1 MRILALTLFL
11 TLVSPAM
18 AAKKGT
24 AKKADPLKEVEA
36 VLASYRKAPAIKAK
50 VKKTVIQETMGT
62 EVKSEGE
69 FFFSKGKLR
78 LDFTEPEKTTL
89 VYDGKYVWFESRL
102 DDTNVQVTRMKTNDL
117 KRSRSVLTALFEK
130 KDILR
135 GFKLLKTEG
144 DKARKVYTFEPKAK
158 KDQDEVKTLE
168 IVIVS
173 KGTAG
178 KDSAKKDLDRISYQD
193 NIENTVVF
201 EFVDLTRGKVPAAKF
216 SYKPPKKAEVT
227 IL

>member
-1 MRILALTLFL
+1 MRILALTLLL
-11 TLVSPAM
+11 TLVSPAL
-18 AAKKGT
+18 AAKKKT
-24 AKKADPLKEVEA
+24 AKKAEPLKEVEA
-36 VLASYRKAPAIKAK
+36 VLASYRKASAIKAK

-102 DDTNVQVTRMKTNDL
+102 DDQNVQVTKMKTNDL

-135 GFKLLKTEG
+135 GFKLLKSEG
-144 DKARKVYTFEPKAK
+144 DQERKTYTFEPKAK

-168 IVIVS
+168 IVI
-173 KGTAG
+173 
-178 KDSAKKDLDRISYQD
+178 AKKNLEKISYKD

-227 IL
+227 VL

>member
-1 MRILALTLFL
+1 MRILALTLLL

-18 AAKKGT
+18 AAKKKA

-36 VLASYRKAPAIKAK
+36 VLASYRKASAIKAK
-50 VKKTVIQETMGT
+50 VKKTVTQETMGT
-62 EVKSEGE
+62 EMKSEGE

-78 LDFTEPEKTTL
+78 LDFTEKTTL
-89 VYDGKYVWFESRL
+89 VYDGKFVWFESRL
-102 DDTNVQVTRMKTNDL
+102 DDENVQVTKMKTNDL

-135 GFKLLKTEG
+135 GFKLLKAEG
-144 DKARKVYTFEPKAK
+144 DSERKTFTFEPKAK
-158 KDQDEVKTLE
+158 KDQDEVKSLE
-168 IVIVS
+168 IVI
-173 KGTAG
+173 
-178 KDSAKKDLDRISYQD
+178 AKKDLEKIAYKD

-201 EFVDLTRGKVPAAKF
+201 EFLDLTRGKVPATKF

-227 IL
+227 VL